1 MADESRNV
9 TGGPAFPIVTTET
22 NEHGFTFPFVEPGM
36 SLRDWF
42 AGKALPICIQQLGE
56 IDDADFDQL
65 GRIHGISGKV
75 VIADLAA
82 RMAYA
87 HADAMIVIRRG
98 GAP

>member
-1 MADESRNV
+1 MIEAAKKIEN
-9 TGGPAFPIVTTET
+9 GGPAFPVP
-22 NEHGFTFPFVEPGM
+22 HFQDSVDGM

-56 IDDADFDQL
+56 IDEADFDQL